1 MYDNCR
7 LWIDRFQIDKEVFQ
21 SLPTRLEKARHSI
34 DLSTGEFDGFG
45 YVDGLRVTI
54 KESGISIKGSL
65 SRFFYNDDKV
75 GNLFTLDRHSTQ
87 QAIEKLSQRLGFDVS
102 VAKVRALEF
111 GAYFFMSNPVDEYLK
126 MLGAFPRLERVHY
139 LPETLY
145 YRHRGKQ
152 QPKTL
157 ILYDK
162 LKDSRAKNYH
172 LPDGFDS
179 QNILK
184 YEIRFNGSLS
194 KQIGW
199 GDVTGS
205 TLYDEKFYCRMIEIY
220 KAMFHKIKKHRQVK
234 QDSLSGI
241 KSVGDAVEVLMAR
254 LLTQSNG
261 DVVAEYLEE
270 LKSQKVFED
279 RANYSRLKKKLESV
293 ANKSRITE
301 SNELMDELSDC
312 INNVGI
318 SI

>member
-7 LWIDRFQIDKEVFQ
+7 LWIDRFQIDEDIFQ
-21 SLPTRLEKARHSI
+21 SLPTRLENARQSI

-45 YVDGLRVTI
+45 YLDGLRVTI
-54 KESGISIKGSL
+54 KDSGISIKGSL

-75 GNLFTLDRHSTQ
+75 GNLFTLDRRSTQ

-111 GAYFFMSNPVDEYLK
+111 GTYFFMRNPVADYLK

-162 LKDSRAKNYH
+162 LKDSQAKNFN
-172 LPDGFDS
+172 LPSGFEN

-184 YEIRFNGSLS
+184 YELRLNGSLS

-199 GDVTGS
+199 GEVTGS
-205 TLYDEKFYCRMIEIY
+205 TLYDEKFYCMMIEMY

-234 QDSLSGI
+234 QDSLCGI

-261 DVVAEYLEE
+261 DVVSAYLEE

-293 ANKSRITE
+293 ANKSKITE
-301 SNELMDELSDC
+301 SNALMDELSDC

>member
-1 MYDNCR
+1 MFDNCR
-7 LWIDRFQIDKEVFQ
+7 LWIDRFQIGEEVFK
-21 SLPTRLEKARHSI
+21 SLPTRLENARQSI

-45 YVDGLRVTI
+45 YLDGLRVTI

-87 QAIEKLSQRLGFDVS
+87 QAIDKLSQRLGFDVS
-102 VAKVRALEF
+102 VAKVKGLEF
-111 GAYFFMSNPVDEYLK
+111 GTYFLMSRPVPEYLK

-162 LKDSRAKNYH
+162 LKDSKSKNYH

-184 YEIRFNGSLS
+184 YELRLSGSLS
-194 KQIGW
+194 KQIRW
-199 GDVTGS
+199 GEVRAI
-205 TLYDEKFYCRMIEIY
+205 TLYDSGFYQRMIEIY
-220 KAMFHKIKKHRQVK
+220 KDMFYKISKHRQIK
-234 QDSLSGI
+234 NDSIKGI

-254 LLTQSNG
+254 LLIQSNG
-261 DVVAEYLEE
+261 DVVSEYLEE
-270 LKSQKVFED
+270 LKSQKVFDD
-279 RANYSRLKKKLESV
+279 RANYSRLKRKLESV
-293 ANKSRITE
+293 ASKSRITE

-312 INNVGI
+312 ITNVGI